1 VKIVYLHQYF
11 VTPEMPGGTRSYEM
25 ARRLVAAGHD
35 VHIVTTNQQPANGG
49 RGWHEST
56 TQGIHVHTLD
66 VRYDNQMS
74 NAARIRAFMRFAL
87 ASARRAASLKGDVIF
102 ATSTPL
108 TVAIPALFA
117 STIGS
122 TPFVFEVRDMWP
134 DVPIAIGALKNPLAV
149 WLAKQLELTAYR
161 RAKHV
166 VALAPGMRED
176 IIAKGI
182 AADKV
187 SVIPNGCDLDV
198 FATASGPSPRGEYP
212 WLGDRKLL
220 LYPGTIG
227 KVNGVDYLVR
237 LAAAMAERDPE
248 VRFAVIGRGR
258 ERDAVRA
265 LAEQHG
271 VLDRSFFMMDALP
284 KVELARWMR
293 AADMVVAL
301 ITGPRVIWKDGVQN
315 KFFDALAAGRPVA
328 SSFDGWQSQVATAE
342 GVGLILDPNDA
353 SAAADLLL
361 RTLHDEPW
369 NARARVRAR
378 ELAEGR
384 FNRDRL
390 AGELERVLVAAV
402 Q

>member
-1 VKIVYLHQYF
+1 MKIVYLHQYF
-11 VTPEMPGGTRSYEM
+11 LTPDKAGGTRSYEM

-35 VHIVTTNQQPANGG
+35 VHIVTTNQQPTHE
-49 RGWHEST
+49 RREWREST
-56 TQGIHVHTLD
+56 ERGIHVHTLD
-66 VRYDNQMS
+66 VSYDNRMS

-87 ASARRAASLKGDVIF
+87 ASARKAAALKGDVIF

-108 TVAIPALFA
+108 TIAIPALFA

-176 IIAKGI
+176 IIGKGI
-182 AADKV
+182 APGKV

-198 FATASGPSPRGEYP
+198 FGTTSESSPRTEYP
-212 WLGDRKLL
+212 WLGDRKLV

-237 LAAAMAERDPE
+237 VAAAVAERDPE
-248 VRFAVIGRGR
+248 VRFVAIGGGR
-258 ERDAVRA
+258 ESDMVRA
-265 LAEQHG
+265 LAEKLG
-271 VLDRSFFMMDALP
+271 VLDRSFFMMDAIP
-284 KVELARWMR
+284 KVELARWMH
-293 AADMVVAL
+293 AADMVMAL
-301 ITGPRVIWKDGVQN
+301 ITGPRVIWKDAVQN

-353 SAAADLLL
+353 EGSAELLL
-361 RTLHDEPW
+361 RTLHDDQW
-369 NARARVRAR
+369 NARARLRAR